1 MHWISQ
7 EHGQCINFSAV
18 CFKWRR
24 EEFLLQYSFCLNQCT
39 ESTIGKIKKK
49 SVIRNISI
57 LMCVFYF
64 DKVNITSNSHTVFVF
79 KRYLTT
85 TCCITHICILLTL
98 VYWIVTN
105 LSSSSSGAPP
115 AGNNSSINNISPPR
129 AVTLS
134 QDIPLHSMSMNIYLQ
149 VYI

>member
-1 MHWISQ
+1 MHRKHNQ
-7 EHGQCINFSAV
+7 KDEKGV
-18 CFKWRR
+18 
-24 EEFLLQYSFCLNQCT
+24 LL
-39 ESTIGKIKKK
+39 
-49 SVIRNISI
+49 NISI
-57 LMCVFYF
+57 LMCVLYF
-64 DKVNITSNSHTVFVF
+64 DKVNITSNSYTVFVF
-79 KRYLTT
+79 KRYLTM

-149 VYI
+149 VYTGCPKKCTTRKKS

>member
-24 EEFLLQYSFCLNQCT
+24 EEFLVQYSFCFNQCT
-39 ESTIGKIKKK
+39 ESTIGKMKKK
-49 SVIRNISI
+49 CFTQYFNIDVCS
-57 LMCVFYF
+57 LFWQSQY
-64 DKVNITSNSHTVFVF
+64 TSNSYTVFVF
-79 KRYLTT
+79 KRYLTM

-105 LSSSSSGAPP
+105 LSSSSSSGAPP

-149 VYI
+149 VYP

>member
-1 MHWISQ
+1 MHRKHNWKDK
-7 EHGQCINFSAV
+7 E
-18 CFKWRR
+18 
-24 EEFLLQYSFCLNQCT
+24 
-39 ESTIGKIKKK
+39 K

-64 DKVNITSNSHTVFVF
+64 DKVNITSNSYTVFVF

-85 TCCITHICILLTL
+85 TCRITHICILLTL

-149 VYI
+149 VYESFSDLGEIRVWLRADFQSVSEC

>member
-1 MHWISQ
+1 M
-7 EHGQCINFSAV
+7 
-18 CFKWRR
+18 CFKRR
-24 EEFLLQYSFCLNQCT
+24 RVEFLLQYSFCFNQCT
-39 ESTIGKIKKK
+39 ESTIRKMKK
-49 SVIRNISI
+49 SVLRNISI
-57 LMCVFYF
+57 LMCVLYF
-64 DKVNITSNSHTVFVF
+64 DKVNITSNSYTVFVF
-79 KRYLTT
+79 KRYLIT
-85 TCCITHICILLTL
+85 TCCITHICFLLTL

-149 VYI
+149 VSGWHNLAAFRREQKWQ